1 MKGSLPVP
9 ELNPFSK
16 RLARITPLLG
26 AGVLALAAAPAL
38 ASGGSGVSA
47 SKPTAPTTTAPA
59 TGHGG
64 AGATGGS
71 ASGSG
76 ATGGGATG
84 GGHNAAEPTPTPAPP
99 PPPSTTPPVTTPCAT
114 IFVYT
119 QPTGYVN
126 GGTAIWHNIDIASCD
141 SLPENVDIEAVD
153 TDPETG
159 QVEYDQYVYTPVNG
173 YGNTGATLDNDLVPY
188 ATTYNITYYV
198 KDADTGKVLATDTA
212 SATTPPI
219 N

>member
-9 ELNPFSK
+9 NLDPLSK
-16 RLARITPLLG
+16 RLVRITPLLC
-26 AGVLALAAAPAL
+26 AGVMALAAAPAF
-38 ASGGSGVSA
+38 ASGGSA
-47 SKPTAPTTTAPA
+47 SKPTTPTTTAPA
-59 TGHGG
+59 AGHGG
-64 AGATGGS
+64 TAASGGS
-71 ASGSG
+71 ASG
-76 ATGGGATG
+76 GGGASS
-84 GGHNAAEPTPTPAPP
+84 GGHNAVEPTPTPAPP
-99 PPPSTTPPVTTPCAT
+99 PPPSTTPPVTTPCAM

-141 SLPENVDIEAVD
+141 SLSENVDIEAVD
-153 TDPETG
+153 KDPDTG
-159 QVEYDQYVYTPVNG
+159 QVEYDQYIYTPVNG

-198 KDADTGKVLATDTA
+198 KDASTGKVLATDTA

>member
-1 MKGSLPVP
+1 VP
-9 ELNPFSK
+9 NLKPLSR
-16 RLARITPLLG
+16 RLVRIAPLLC
-26 AGVLALAAAPAL
+26 AGVMALAAGPAF
-38 ASGGSGVSA
+38 ASGGSGSSA
-47 SKPTAPTTTAPA
+47 SKPTTPTTVAPA

-64 AGATGGS
+64 TAASGGS
-71 ASGSG
+71 ASG
-76 ATGGGATG
+76 GGGSSSG
-84 GGHNAAEPTPTPAPP
+84 SHNPVEPSLTPAPAP

-153 TDPETG
+153 KDPNTG
-159 QVEYDQYVYTPVNG
+159 QVEYDQYIYTPILG

-188 ATTYNITYYV
+188 GTTYSITYYV
-198 KDADTGKVLATDTA
+198 KDASTGKVLATDTA
-212 SATTPPI
+212 SATTPPL

>member
-1 MKGSLPVP
+1 VP
-9 ELNPFSK
+9 NLNSVSK
-16 RLARITPLLG
+16 RLVYFTPLLC
-26 AGVLALAAAPAL
+26 AGVMGLAAAPAF
-38 ASGGSGVSA
+38 ASGGSGASA
-47 SKPTAPTTTAPA
+47 SKPTSPTTTAPA

-64 AGATGGS
+64 SAAPGGS
-71 ASGSG
+71 ASGGG
-76 ATGGGATG
+76 ASGGGSASG
-84 GGHNAAEPTPTPAPP
+84 GGHNPVEPTPTPSPP
-99 PPPSTTPPVTTPCAT
+99 LPPSTTPPVTTPCAT

-153 TDPETG
+153 TDPDTG
-159 QVEYDQYVYTPVNG
+159 QVEYDQYIYTPVNG

-198 KDADTGKVLATDTA
+198 KDASTGDVLATDTA